1 MSISYTNW
9 NHRNELHIFG
19 LTQLKITLD
28 KSTISDRDMVRI
40 DWIDQHDKPCCVE
53 FFLDEKAVKGSIQ
66 ATKKL
71 RKLIATASE

>member
-53 FFLDEKAVKGSIQ
+53 FFLDEIAVKGSIQ